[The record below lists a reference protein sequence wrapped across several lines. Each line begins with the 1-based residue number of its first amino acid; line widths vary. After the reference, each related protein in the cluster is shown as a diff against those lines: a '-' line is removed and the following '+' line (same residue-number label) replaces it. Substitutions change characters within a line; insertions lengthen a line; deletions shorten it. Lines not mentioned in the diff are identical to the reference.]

1 MYPYLVISCLIR
13 LPYRAA
19 YATRICKGG
28 SVTASGLVPGPLDGA
43 VPAWIVFSGHPL
55 I

>member
-1 MYPYLVISCLIR
+1 MYPYLVIS
-13 LPYRAA
+13 P
-19 YATRICKGG
+19 RICKGG
-28 SVTASGLVPGPLDGA
+28 SVIASGLVPGPLDGA